1 MISIIRSVTFILA
14 ASALVTF
21 APSALAKIIASD
33 NFNYYFPGGPPKELH
48 GQNGGT
54 GWANAWTANTGIT
67 QVVDPVVDLSDGS
80 ALKFTGNSRNNPAAL
95 RQLESS
101 GFSGPELFVDFLIQ
115 IYEGSLTAND
125 FLALWLDTVVGGTHT
140 TRPNI
145 GIKADQGGSA
155 TCSGAAC
162 NDVFARTYLTS
173 TPPGGAFVRDSNI
186 GSTNK
191 THHIVG
197 LLSKNPNVSGN
208 YNQFQVW
215 LNPVFGDLG
224 SPGATFSGDAGI
236 SRITQVGFRTAN
248 LGSDDVVLIDNL
260 RLSTTWNEAL
270 GIPEPA
276 SLALLGVGL
285 IGLGFLRRRKT

>member
-1 MISIIRSVTFILA
+1 MIPIIRSVAFVLA
-14 ASALVTF
+14 ASALATF
-21 APSALAKIIASD
+21 APSALATIIASE
-33 NFNYYFPGGPPKELH
+33 NFNSVGALN

-54 GWANAWTANTGIT
+54 GWGNTWTADTGIT
-67 QVVDPVVDLSDGS
+67 QVVGPAVDFSDGS
-80 ALKFTGNSRNNPAAL
+80 ALQFTGNNDNAAY
-95 RQLESS
+95 RQLGSAFT
-101 GFSGPELFVDFLIQ
+101 GNVLFVDFLIQ
-115 IYEGSLTAND
+115 IDKGSLTTND

-215 LNPVFGDLG
+215 LDPVVGNFGT
-224 SPGATFSGDAGI
+224 PGATFNGNAGI
-236 SRITQVGFRTAN
+236 SQITHVGFRTAN
-248 LGSDDVVLIDNL
+248 LDPDDVVLIDNL

>member
-1 MISIIRSVTFILA
+1 MISIIRSVAFVLA

-21 APSALAKIIASD
+21 APSALATIIASE
-33 NFNYYFPGGPPKELH
+33 NFNSLGELN

-67 QVVDPVVDLSDGS
+67 QVVGPAVDFSDGS
-80 ALKFTGNSRNNPAAL
+80 ALQFTGNNDNAAY
-95 RQLESS
+95 RQLGSAFT
-101 GFSGPELFVDFLIQ
+101 GNVLFVDFLIQ
-115 IYEGSLTAND
+115 IDKGSLTTND

-145 GIKADQGGSA
+145 GIKADLGA
-155 TCSGAAC
+155 MTCSDDTC
-162 NDVFARTYLTS
+162 DDVFVRTTGTS
-173 TPPGGAFVRDSNI
+173 GNFVLGSNI
-186 GSTNK
+186 GTSDKK

-197 LLSKNPNVSGN
+197 LLSKNSNVSDN

-215 LNPVFGDLG
+215 LDPVVGNFGT
-224 SPGATFSGDAGI
+224 PGATFNGNAGI
-236 SRITQVGFRTAN
+236 SRITHVGFRTAN
-248 LGSDDVVLIDNL
+248 LDSGDIVLIDDL
-260 RLSTTWNEAL
+260 RLSTTWDEAL
-270 GIPEPA
+270 RIPEPA